1 MIENYVYV
9 SRKVELM
16 DLYAEIKQKLPKYN
30 FVGIKAVGDQIVRA
44 IQLAEDLSKEYPKLK
59 RINIPALLET

>member
-1 MIENYVYV
+1 MYV
-9 SRKVELM
+9 SRKVELK